1 MQKKGKIASLFVRLK
16 FSAEMAFSG
25 ITSNLLRTFLTV
37 LGIAIGVAA
46 VVSLMGIG
54 EGARKSIVSQFE
66 SLGQNVIVIK
76 SNVDKV
82 KFETSDV
89 ELLPE
94 GVTGVEYATPVVN
107 RKKAKVRWRREES
120 EFDLVG
126 VNEDYSK
133 IKDHN
138 IISGNFFTS
147 LHVSQRSPVA
157 VLGYNIAKS
166 LMRGRSP
173 VGQILKIEGI
183 NYRVV
188 GVLAEKGEGKGDG
201 IDNKIVIPY
210 TSALKIV
217 GKKTVDEIW
226 AKSNS
231 AEDAELA
238 MVQLGRIY
246 QREVGIGSNILPSNG
261 ENNGEGGSEGEAPS
275 DLGEVP
281 PSDEGSATAE
291 VSTSEEVA
299 ADEASENRDDSGKD
313 SSDNEKNVFKKGEEP
328 LTITSLNN
336 LVKEADQAN
345 RIMTVLLGGIAA
357 VSLLVGGIG
366 IMNIMLVA
374 VTERTSEIGVR
385 RALGAKQEDLLIQF
399 MLEAIY
405 VSIIGCFVGI
415 LLGAWAVSVVS
426 RYGLNA
432 VISFQSIKIALG
444 VALSSGLLFGVYPA
458 INASSLPPVE
468 ALKRS

>member
-16 FSAEMAFSG
+16 FSAEMAFNG

-66 SLGQNVIVIK
+66 SLGENVIVIK
-76 SNVDKV
+76 SNTETVR
-82 KFETSDV
+82 FETEEAE
-89 ELLPE
+89 ELPDR
-94 GVTGVEYATPVVN
+94 VTGIEYATPVVY
-107 RKKAKVRWRREES
+107 KAKNPIRWRREES
-120 EFDLVG
+120 EVDLVG
-126 VNEDYSK
+126 VNQDYPQ
-133 IKDHN
+133 IKDH
-138 IISGNFFTS
+138 IIVSGNFFTS
-147 LHVSQRSPVA
+147 LHVKQRSPVA
-157 VLGYNIAKS
+157 VLGFNVANS
-166 LMRGRSP
+166 LLNGRSP
-173 VGQILKIEGI
+173 VGQILKINGL

-188 GVLAEKGEGKGDG
+188 GVLSEKGAGKGDG
-201 IDNKIVIPY
+201 IDNKIIIPY

-217 GKKTVDEIW
+217 EKKDVEEIW

-246 QREVGIGSNILPSNG
+246 QRKVGIGGNILPSNG
-261 ENNGEGGSEGEAPS
+261 
-275 DLGEVP
+275 
-281 PSDEGSATAE
+281 
-291 VSTSEEVA
+291 SEEPGNGDVPIEEPIEEPVEPEEP
-299 ADEASENRDDSGKD
+299 DPGKENI
-313 SSDNEKNVFKKGEEP
+313 FKKGEEP

-374 VTERTSEIGVR
+374 VTERTGEIGVR
-385 RALGAKQEDLLIQF
+385 RALGAKQGDLLIQF
-399 MLEAIY
+399 LLEAVY
-405 VSIIGCFVGI
+405 VSIIGCIFGI
-415 LLGAWAVSVVS
+415 VLGAWAVTVVS
-426 RYGLNA
+426 KYGLNA
-432 VISFQSIKIALG
+432 VISVDSIKIAVG
-444 VALSSGLLFGVYPA
+444 VALSSGVLFGVYPA

>member
-1 MQKKGKIASLFVRLK
+1 MQKKGKILSLLVRLR

-25 ITSNLLRTFLTV
+25 ITANLLRTFLTV

-76 SNVDKV
+76 SNAENV
-82 KFETSDV
+82 KFETDEV
-89 ELLPE
+89 EELPDR
-94 GVTGVEYATPVVN
+94 VTGVEYATPVVSKN
-107 RKKAKVRWRREES
+107 KVQIRWRREEN
-120 EFDLVG
+120 ELDIIG
-126 VNEDYSK
+126 VNQNYPE
-133 IKDHN
+133 IKDHKVV
-138 IISGNFFTS
+138 SGNFFTS
-147 LHVSQRSPVA
+147 LHVKQRSPVA
-157 VLGYNIAKS
+157 VLGFNVAQS
-166 LMRGRSP
+166 LLNGRSP
-173 VGQILKIEGI
+173 VGQIIKIDGI
-183 NYRVV
+183 NYRIV
-188 GVLAEKGEGKGDG
+188 GVLSEKGEGNGDG
-201 IDNKIVIPY
+201 IDNKIIVPY
-210 TSALKIV
+210 TSALKIIGQNNV
-217 GKKTVDEIW
+217 GEIW

-231 AEDAELA
+231 ADDAELA

-246 QREVGIGSNILPSNG
+246 KRKVGLGQNIAPSQD
-261 ENNGEGGSEGEAPS
+261 GEGQVDGEAVTDNKGGADVIAEP
-275 DLGEVP
+275 LPEEP
-281 PSDEGSATAE
+281 DETE
-291 VSTSEEVA
+291 
-299 ADEASENRDDSGKD
+299 DDT
-313 SSDNEKNVFKKGEEP
+313 NVFKKGEEP

-399 MLEAIY
+399 MLESIY
-405 VSIIGCFVGI
+405 VSIIGCVVGI
-415 LLGAWAVSVVS
+415 VLGAWAINVVS
-426 RYGLNA
+426 KYGLNA
-432 VISFQSIKIALG
+432 VVSLQSIKIAVG
-444 VALSSGLLFGVYPA
+444 VALCSGLLFGVYPA

>member
-1 MQKKGKIASLFVRLK
+1 MQNKGKILSLLVRLK
-16 FSAEMAFSG
+16 FSAEMALSG
-25 ITSNLLRTFLTV
+25 ITANLLRTFLTV

-76 SNVDKV
+76 ANADNVR
-82 KFETSDV
+82 FETDEV
-89 ELLPE
+89 EELPVR
-94 GVTGVEYATPVVN
+94 VTGIDYATPVAN
-107 RKKAKVRWRREES
+107 KGKVEIRWRREES
-120 EFDLVG
+120 EIDIVG
-126 VNEDYSK
+126 VNQNYPE
-133 IKDHN
+133 IKDHVVV
-138 IISGNFFTS
+138 SGNFFTS
-147 LHVSQRSPVA
+147 LHVKQRSPVA
-157 VLGYNIAKS
+157 VLGYNVAKS
-166 LMRGRSP
+166 LLNGRSP
-173 VGQILKIEGI
+173 VGQIIKLDGI
-183 NYRVV
+183 NYRIV
-188 GVLAEKGEGKGDG
+188 GVLSEKGEGNGDG
-201 IDNKIVIPY
+201 IDNKIVVPY
-210 TSALKIV
+210 TSALKILGQNNV
-217 GKKTVDEIW
+217 SEIW

-231 AEDAELA
+231 SDEAELA

-246 QREVGIGSNILPSNG
+246 NRKVGIGQNIAPGQDGGGNG
-261 ENNGEGGSEGEAPS
+261 E
-275 DLGEVP
+275 DVP
-281 PSDEGSATAE
+281 IPDDMGNVGAIEEPIPVEPENPDEET
-291 VSTSEEVA
+291 
-299 ADEASENRDDSGKD
+299 DDT
-313 SSDNEKNVFKKGEEP
+313 NVFKKGEEP

-399 MLEAIY
+399 LLESIY
-405 VSIIGCFVGI
+405 VSIIGCILGI
-415 LLGAWAVSVVS
+415 LLGAWAISVVS
-426 RYGLNA
+426 KYGLNA
-432 VISFQSIKIALG
+432 VVSLQSIKIAVG

>member
-1 MQKKGKIASLFVRLK
+1 MQKKGKILSLLVRLR
-16 FSAEMAFSG
+16 FSAEMALSG
-25 ITSNLLRTFLTV
+25 ITANLLRTFLTV

-66 SLGQNVIVIK
+66 SLGENVIVIK
-76 SNVDKV
+76 SNAENV
-82 KFETSDV
+82 KFETDEV
-89 ELLPE
+89 EELPE
-94 GVTGVEYATPVVN
+94 RVTGIDYATPVVYKN
-107 RKKAKVRWRREES
+107 KTAIRWRREEI
-120 EFDLVG
+120 ELDIVG
-126 VNEDYSK
+126 VNQNYSE
-133 IKDHN
+133 IKDHP
-138 IISGNFFTS
+138 IVSGNFFTS
-147 LHVSQRSPVA
+147 LHVKQRSPVA
-157 VLGYNIAKS
+157 VLGFNVAKS
-166 LMRGRSP
+166 LLNGRSP
-173 VGQILKIEGI
+173 VGQIIKLDSV
-183 NYRVV
+183 NYRII
-188 GVLAEKGEGKGDG
+188 GVLGEKGKGNGDG
-201 IDNKIVIPY
+201 IDDKIVIPY
-210 TSALKIV
+210 TSALKILGKNNV
-217 GKKTVDEIW
+217 GEIW

-231 AEDAELA
+231 SDDAELA

-246 QREVGIGSNILPSNG
+246 KRKVGLGRNIAPG
-261 ENNGEGGSEGEAPS
+261 KEGEGGGGG
-275 DLGEVP
+275 GEVP
-281 PSDEGSATAE
+281 MSDTSVNVDAIEEPSIPIEPENPG
-291 VSTSEEVA
+291 EET
-299 ADEASENRDDSGKD
+299 
-313 SSDNEKNVFKKGEEP
+313 DNTNVFKKGEEP

-405 VSIIGCFVGI
+405 VSIIGCIVGI
-415 LLGAWAVSVVS
+415 LLGSWAISIVSK
-426 RYGLNA
+426 YGLNA
-432 VISFQSIKIALG
+432 VVSLQSIKIAVG

-458 INASSLPPVE
+458 ISASSLPPVE